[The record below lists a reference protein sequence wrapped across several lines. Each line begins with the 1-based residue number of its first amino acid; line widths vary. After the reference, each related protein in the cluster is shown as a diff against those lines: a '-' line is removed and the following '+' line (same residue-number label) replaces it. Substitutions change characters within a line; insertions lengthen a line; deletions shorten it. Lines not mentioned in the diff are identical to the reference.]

1 MTSLCKD
8 GETPKLCLI
17 GGLEENYFSLDFT
30 CPTTAPTSCPYRY
43 QRVKKTYILIII
55 DLCCINYAKI
65 EKMRDKNFNRDFRIR
80 EKDRM
85 AHFMIDDNRICHG
98 IALLSDYRQIYNN
111 QERFWKTEQS
121 INQFCSPAH
130 MRSRFFLQSAER

>member
-30 CPTTAPTSCPYRY
+30 CLTTVPTSCPYRY
-43 QRVKKTYILIII
+43 QRVKLKKLTFFIIK
-55 DLCCINYAKI
+55 DLCCKNDAII
-65 EKMRDKNFNRDFRIR
+65 EKLRDKNSKINRDFGIR

-111 QERFWKTEQS
+111 QKIKIVEHRT
-121 INQFCSPAH
+121 INPFASLK
-130 MRSRFFLQSAER
+130 M